1 MNYNEL
7 MKKLDEY
14 GGAMVFLNGFREIL
28 SKYNLTPELIADILE
43 RGADHEH
50 IQPRSNTRITS
61 DDNGNC

>member
-14 GGAMVFLNGFREIL
+14 GEAMVFL
-28 SKYNLTPELIADILE
+28 SKYRKTLLSHRLTPELIANILE

-50 IQPRSNTRITS
+50 IQPRSNAGTTNN
-61 DDNGNC
+61 DN

>member
-28 SKYNLTPELIADILE
+28 SKYNLTPKLIADILE

-50 IQPRSNTRITS
+50 IQPRSNVH
-61 DDNGNC
+61 

>member
-1 MNYNEL
+1 MMNYNEL

-28 SKYNLTPELIADILE
+28 SKYNLTPKLIADILE

-50 IQPRSNTRITS
+50 IQPRSNVH
-61 DDNGNC
+61 

>member
-28 SKYNLTPELIADILE
+28 SKYNLTPELIANILE
-43 RGADHEH
+43 RGVHYEH
-50 IQPRSNTRITS
+50 IQPRSNARTTNN
-61 DDNGNC
+61 DN